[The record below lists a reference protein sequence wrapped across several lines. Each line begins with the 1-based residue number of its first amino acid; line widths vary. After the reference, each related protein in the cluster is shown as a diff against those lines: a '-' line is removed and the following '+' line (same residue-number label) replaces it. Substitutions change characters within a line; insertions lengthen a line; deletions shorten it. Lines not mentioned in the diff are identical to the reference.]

1 MAATASTMAIGS
13 SFHHT
18 LKRLRPNLPHF
29 PTDHALLHLRI
40 SPSRFSS
47 LLSQSSSIEAL
58 SLGVGVTAAALQR
71 FRVPT
76 VTAAVAQEE
85 VAVTAEEEVV
95 EEVESAGV
103 E

>member
-1 MAATASTMAIGS
+1 MAATASTTATGS
-13 SFHHT
+13 YFHT
-18 LKRLRPNLPHF
+18 LKKLRPNLPHF
-29 PTDHALLHLRI
+29 PSDHALLHLRI

-58 SLGVGVTAAALQR
+58 PLGVGVTAAALQR
-71 FRVPT
+71 FRVPR

-85 VAVTAEEEVV
+85 VAVSAEEEVV